1 MYGSSTDDQSAR
13 QKVATIQIATVD
25 RDEIYLVLPVRS
37 ELIPG
42 GCAGD

>member
-25 RDEIYLVLPVRS
+25 RDEIFSCSPYVAS
-37 ELIPG
+37 
-42 GCAGD
+42 